1 MVEAKYFYKTKI
13 PRKKYY
19 YKLFCFRGFHYKCHF
34 QYAFYDN
41 LSVTHVFI
49 KQIFR
54 AVELAPPFPLPL
66 TGLCRGWGSSGSF
79 QPQAVAL
86 VKAMKQ

>member
-1 MVEAKYFYKTKI
+1 MLLMIIY
-13 PRKKYY
+13 
-19 YKLFCFRGFHYKCHF
+19 
-34 QYAFYDN
+34 
-41 LSVTHVFI
+41 VFI

-54 AVELAPPFPLPL
+54 AVELASPFNLPL

-86 VKAMKQ
+86 VMSMKQ

>member
-1 MVEAKYFYKTKI
+1 M
-13 PRKKYY
+13 P
-19 YKLFCFRGFHYKCHF
+19 F
-34 QYAFYDN
+34 QYAFDDN
-41 LSVTHVFI
+41 LRVTHAFI
-49 KQIFR
+49 KQIFK
-54 AVELAPPFPLPL
+54 AVEVAPPLPPSP

>member
-1 MVEAKYFYKTKI
+1 MS
-13 PRKKYY
+13 
-19 YKLFCFRGFHYKCHF
+19 F
-34 QYAFYDN
+34 QYDFDDY

-54 AVELAPPFPLPL
+54 AVEVAPPLPPPP
-66 TGLCRGWGSSGSF
+66 TGLCGGWGSSGSF

-86 VKAMKQ
+86 VMV